1 MTMIGAVLAMIMN
14 MASASVL
21 PLALPI
27 APDVV
32 TKEDM
37 RRWKQQRKA
46 LCRKGAR
53 LRHAPQR
60 IVLSTEFNGND
71 RNRLADLYWTGEDC
85 RKDPV
90 KAIALL
96 DLIVGTNP
104 AAPIDLNALQGLIAY
119 HSEYDP
125 QKSSSRIMG
134 LKRML
139 WMHGDF
145 SGDDTELGWD
155 DMGKRAFVLS
165 DLIWAWSEDS
175 EAKGWRINYTIILI
189 KMQALL
195 DPTSLRFDFEK
206 GVTYAIREHN
216 VDHMYAAAMML
227 EEGKLVPRNMARAA
241 DLLWRSRSHS
251 QAHALLVKRT
261 TPLLDDPDAAVRAK
275 AFADMKDLATQHTPT
290 GVAASDAMIIA
301 FSKQLKTAVAGDAL
315 NAQQE
320 LNTLVLKGSTKAK
333 AVLIPHITNQ
343 LRSGTVEQQNAA
355 RISLSTILRSG
366 DKSVQPV
373 LDEDIKRANGILAEQ
388 IKKTGGLIDLKT
400 NEALQFSMTDD
411 DYLTRAMRNEENGLV
426 SVTVILGPDGRP
438 IKVEQATGA
447 SPTLASEV
455 ANRALRR
462 ARIKPARRKEFE
474 GRYVR
479 VRLPDVFFRLAACN
493 AGDVLAEPPANA
505 IVVTSICREIIR

>member
-1 MTMIGAVLAMIMN
+1 MMIGAVLALMLS
-14 MASASVL
+14 AAPASVL
-21 PLALPI
+21 PLAYLHTYVF
-27 APDVV
+27 A

-37 RRWKQQRKA
+37 RKWKQQRKA

-53 LRHAPQR
+53 LRHDPQR

-125 QKSSSRIMG
+125 QKSLSRIMG

-155 DMGKRAFVLS
+155 DRGKRAYVLS
-165 DLIWAWSEDS
+165 DPIWTWSNDN
-175 EAKGWRINYTIILI
+175 EAKGWRINYTIILV

-195 DPTSLRFDFEK
+195 DPTSSRFDFEK
-206 GVTYAIREHN
+206 GVTYAIRQNN

-227 EEGKLVPRNMARAA
+227 EEGKLAPRDMARAA

-251 QAHALLVKRT
+251 QAHALLIKRT
-261 TPLLDDPDAAVRAK
+261 APLLDDPDAAVRAK

-343 LRSGTVEQQNAA
+343 LRSGTAEQQNAA
-355 RISLSTILRSG
+355 RISLSAIFRSG
-366 DKSVQPV
+366 DNSVQPL
-373 LDEDIKRANGILAEQ
+373 LDEDIKRANAILDEH
-388 IKKTGGLIDLKT
+388 IKKTGGLIDLTT
-400 NEALQFSMTDD
+400 NDALQFSMTDN
-411 DYLTRAMRNEENGLV
+411 DYPTRAMRDEESGLV
-426 SVTVILGPDGRP
+426 SVTVILGPDGRTL
-438 IKVEQATGA
+438 KVEQATGA
-447 SPTLASEV
+447 SPRLASEV
-455 ANRALRR
+455 AKIAFRR

-479 VRLPDVFFRLAACN
+479 VRLPDVFFRLAECDN
-493 AGDVLAEPPANA
+493 GQVLAEPPANA
-505 IVVTSICREIIR
+505 IVVTGICYRQIN